1 MEEAPDLPGFDL
13 GIETNEKPDTPEGRL
28 DHWKRKL
35 LDLTKRNRLLN
46 LKPSKTAIPLICP
59 DPAALQDK
67 PTDGEKISVKPPGK
81 PSEERGGGGR
91 ALEPFQTRRGGAAL
105 KQLSAPVAAKQHSIL
120 EREPRE
126 NAAGTRPRY
135 HSA

>member
-59 DPAALQDK
+59 DPAALEDK
-67 PTDGEKISVKPPGK
+67 LAEGKKIR
-81 PSEERGGGGR
+81 SEEHTSELQSLMRISY
-91 ALEPFQTRRGGAAL
+91 AVFCSKKKKNNKTN
-105 KQLSAPVAAKQHSIL
+105 KLSH
-120 EREPRE
+120 
-126 NAAGTRPRY
+126 T
-135 HSA
+135 